1 MAPPDATLAAPGASS
16 IRGLLLTTVHQRGF
30 ISPEGPPHLWTG
42 RIGTT
47 ELRAELPRDV
57 SDLRHTFE
65 LKLAAAVTQPQLYA
79 ALLGQM
85 ALLLGIAYFF
95 VTHLQH

>member
-1 MAPPDATLAAPGASS
+1 M
-16 IRGLLLTTVHQRGF
+16 
-30 ISPEGPPHLWTG
+30 
-42 RIGTT
+42 
-47 ELRAELPRDV
+47 

-85 ALLLGIAYFF
+85 ALLLADGRDTA
-95 VTHLQH
+95 TASSRR